1 MSRRVPRSP
10 LLPCASGPDIE
21 IWRGHDETFGTVGI
35 PQRWVNILGNV
46 ADPDGVAS
54 LTYRLNGGPWQPLNM
69 GPTDD
74 RLAYPG
80 DFNVELDN
88 AALLPGANTVELTA
102 VDALGNASTT
112 TVNVDWEGAG
122 RAWPMPYTAHWTSA
136 ASASQQAQIIEGQWV
151 YDGNGI
157 RPAATGFDR
166 LVTLGSMSWTDYDVT
181 ATITFNSFDLSKPA
195 LGSAAGLALG
205 WQGHSDWG
213 QPHFGHPSGGLCF
226 YDSDGQ
232 DPGLFKLLLAY
243 SPGPAHDTVLGKSF
257 MDIPLGVPYKLR
269 FREQRIIAGS
279 TRYSCKS
286 GRPPAPTDAWTLQ
299 TDITDWG
306 GVVGTRPGSVVLV
319 AHNSDATFGDVS
331 IRPSTG

>member
-1 MSRRVPRSP
+1 M
-10 LLPCASGPDIE
+10 
-21 IWRGHDETFGTVGI
+21 
-35 PQRWVNILGNV
+35 
-46 ADPDGVAS
+46 
-54 LTYRLNGGPWQPLNM
+54 
-69 GPTDD
+69 
-74 RLAYPG
+74 
-80 DFNVELDN
+80 
-88 AALLPGANTVELTA
+88 
-102 VDALGNASTT
+102 
-112 TVNVDWEGAG
+112 NVDWEGAG

-243 SPGPAHDTVLGKSF
+243 SP
-257 MDIPLGVPYKLR
+257 R
-269 FREQRIIAGS
+269 AGS
-279 TRYSCKS
+279 RHRAGEVVHGHPTRRPVQVAIPRAADHRRVDEVQLQDLA
-286 GRPPAPTDAWTLQ
+286 GRRHRARRLDAADGHRGLGRSRGDTAGLGEC
-299 TDITDWG
+299 I
-306 GVVGTRPGSVVLV
+306 V
-319 AHNSDATFGDVS
+319 AHKY
-331 IRPSTG
+331 